1 MRAMQ
6 VTQVAEP
13 FKAILDRAAR
23 CEFPVT
29 ELRDRLS
36 ALDRFKFQMLDF
48 YRDYDVIVCPVATGP
63 ASSYE
68 KSLAAKEGFNLAND
82 LTYNLPYN
90 ITGWPAAV
98 VRCGT
103 SKEGLPLGVQVI
115 AKSWRDDVALA
126 VAARLE
132 ALFGGWEAPHL

>member
-23 CEFPVT
+23 CEFSVT

-36 ALDRFKFQMLDF
+36 ALDRFKLQMLDF
-48 YRDYDVIVCPVATGP
+48 YRDYDVIICPVATGP

-68 KSLAAKEGFNLAND
+68 KTLAAKEGFNLAND
-82 LTYNLPYN
+82 RSSAVSGTNESAGAPWVGYFPLCGWDAPSGPRLRSGRWTYTDIVSL
-90 ITGWPAAV
+90 V
-98 VRCGT
+98 LSV
-103 SKEGLPLGVQVI
+103 
-115 AKSWRDDVALA
+115 
-126 VAARLE
+126 
-132 ALFGGWEAPHL
+132 

>member
-1 MRAMQ
+1 MQ
-6 VTQVAEP
+6 VTKVAEP
-13 FKAILDRAAR
+13 FKAILDRAAV
-23 CEFPVT
+23 CEFSVT

-48 YRDYDVIVCPVATGP
+48 YRDYDVIICPVATGP
-63 ASSYE
+63 ASPYE
-68 KSLAAKEGFNLAND
+68 NALAAKEGYNLAND

-103 SKEGLPLGVQVI
+103 SKEGLPLVVG
-115 AKSWRDDVALA
+115 KSWRDDIALA

-132 ALFGGWEAPHL
+132 ALFGGWQAPRL

>member
-1 MRAMQ
+1 
-6 VTQVAEP
+6 
-13 FKAILDRAAR
+13 
-23 CEFPVT
+23 
-29 ELRDRLS
+29 
-36 ALDRFKFQMLDF
+36 MLDF

-63 ASSYE
+63 ATHT
-68 KSLAAKEGFNLAND
+68 KSRWRRKRQHDLAND

>member
-23 CEFPVT
+23 CEFSVT

-48 YRDYDVIVCPVATGP
+48 YR
-63 ASSYE
+63 E
-68 KSLAAKEGFNLAND
+68 AKCNVVEVLPHWCADPTAHDGKRVFRARFAPQEDGAIHWPRDFTPLTRGF
-82 LTYNLPYN
+82 
-90 ITGWPAAV
+90 
-98 VRCGT
+98 R
-103 SKEGLPLGVQVI
+103 
-115 AKSWRDDVALA
+115 
-126 VAARLE
+126 
-132 ALFGGWEAPHL
+132 